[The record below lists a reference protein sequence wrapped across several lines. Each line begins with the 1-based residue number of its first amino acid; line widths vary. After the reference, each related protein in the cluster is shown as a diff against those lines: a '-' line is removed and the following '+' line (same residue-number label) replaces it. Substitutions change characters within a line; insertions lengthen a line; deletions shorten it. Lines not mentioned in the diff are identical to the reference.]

1 MTCCALMREIIAVHV
16 RVIHADLFPAATAVP
31 SAIDA

>member
-1 MTCCALMREIIAVHV
+1 MMCFALVQERVAVHV
-16 RVIHADLFPAATAVP
+16 RVIHADMFPAATAVP